1 MFICSFEYSIII
13 FQILHLDQAHK
24 VLRILR
30 GPNWNVTA
38 ELTDI
43 KVAADKS
50 KANKRTWK
58 PKDFLEKGVWK
69 PFLIAIALMYFFQ
82 FTAINIVLMFTP
94 DIFKMSDPQSKF
106 IDEFLATILVGIAL
120 FVSNIITLLLAD
132 KMRRRLIVTQ
142 FLTHSWFS
150 NFFETVTS
158 IQLIC

>member
-1 MFICSFEYSIII
+1 M
-13 FQILHLDQAHK
+13 HLDQAHK

-30 GPNWNVTA
+30 GPHWNVTA

-106 IDEFLATILVGIAL
+106 IDEFLATILVGNNFA
-120 FVSNIITLLLAD
+120 NILASS
-132 KMRRRLIVTQ
+132 IVTIIMLRMSDTFGQ
-142 FLTHSWFS
+142 RFQDFLNLDRTQVSGPS
-150 NFFETVTS
+150 VT
-158 IQLIC
+158 QLSKNAE